1 MASRSLLV
9 SGHSPYIKVMNTD
22 QTANLIYLSILGGVL
37 LMSYLMASR
46 MNLGKTLQQAGI
58 WVLIFMGAI
67 AVIGMWSDIQN
78 TLMPKQA
85 MIGENTIVLPR
96 ERDGHYYLTL
106 DVNGVPVNFVVDTG
120 ATQVVLTQQDAARIG
135 IDMGALAYLGIA
147 NTANGTVRTAA
158 VRLDTVT
165 LGTMRDTRVRAVVND
180 GQMDGS
186 LLGMTYLSRFDSITI
201 KDNQLI
207 LTR

>member
-1 MASRSLLV
+1 M
-9 SGHSPYIKVMNTD
+9 SPD
-22 QTANLIYLSILGGVL
+22 QTANLIYLSVLGGAL
-37 LMSYLMASR
+37 LLSYLLASR

-135 IDMGALAYLGIA
+135 IDVGALAYLGSA